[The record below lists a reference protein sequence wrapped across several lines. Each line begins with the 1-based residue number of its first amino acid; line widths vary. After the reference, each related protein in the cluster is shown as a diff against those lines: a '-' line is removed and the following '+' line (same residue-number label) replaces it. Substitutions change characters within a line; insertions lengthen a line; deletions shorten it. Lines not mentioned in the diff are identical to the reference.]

1 MRCTPTGRDFV
12 LRYEVLL
19 EWDADSVS
27 GRDPDSPDTLRAVG
41 VLVGIARGSYVAAL
55 CWDLSPTTLKKK
67 HLKNS
72 IAVTRYIRYQR
83 AIQYNRNT
91 LHPLS

>member
-67 HLKNS
+67 TFKELNCS
-72 IAVTRYIRYQR
+72 YQVH
-83 AIQYNRNT
+83 T
-91 LHPLS
+91 VSTGDSV

>member
-55 CWDLSPTTLKKK
+55 CCDLSPTTLKKTFK
-67 HLKNS
+67 ELNCS
-72 IAVTRYIRYQR
+72 YQVH
-83 AIQYNRNT
+83 T
-91 LHPLS
+91 VSTGDSV